1 MTIENAKVL
10 QERLADEAIAQVQVQ
25 GSKELADACIHS
37 IGIVGK
43 AWGIPADETANRQ
56 TRALEEQTPRVGGVG
71 AREDAAD
78 SGTRPSAPDM
88 AKKAMQTVWDLFE
101 TALDLDDDADRYGR
115 RSIACSSC
123 WPNAVQS
130 SALQTTA
137 VIMPGCFG
145 TASWQNAGGAPG
157 C

>member
-56 TRALEEQTPRVGGVG
+56 AHAQEEQTRRVGDVGV
-71 AREDAAD
+71 REDAAD
-78 SGTRPSAPDM
+78 SGTRHSAPDM
-88 AKKAMQTVWDLFE
+88 AKKAVQTVWELFE
-101 TALDLDDDADRYGR
+101 TALDLDDDADR
-115 RSIACSSC
+115 
-123 WPNAVQS
+123 
-130 SALQTTA
+130 
-137 VIMPGCFG
+137 
-145 TASWQNAGGAPG
+145 
-157 C
+157 

>member
-1 MTIENAKVL
+1 MPAFTASALSAK
-10 QERLADEAIAQVQVQ
+10 RGAFRPT
-25 GSKELADACIHS
+25 K
-37 IGIVGK
+37 
-43 AWGIPADETANRQ
+43 RQ
-56 TRALEEQTPRVGGVG
+56 TGRQHAQEEQTRRVGDVG

>member
-25 GSKELADACIHS
+25 GGKELADACIHS

-78 SGTRPSAPDM
+78 SDTRHSAPDM
-88 AKKAMQTVWDLFE
+88 AKKAMQIVWELFE
-101 TALDLDDDADRYGR
+101 TALDLDDDADRYKLFDT
-115 RSIACSSC
+115 AH
-123 WPNAVQS
+123 
-130 SALQTTA
+130 ALA
-137 VIMPGCFG
+137 EVYLPPDWLGSKPIV
-145 TASWQNAGGAPG
+145 S
-157 C
+157 

>member
-56 TRALEEQTPRVGGVG
+56 AHAQEEQTRRVGDVG
-71 AREDAAD
+71 AREAAAD
-78 SGTRPSAPDM
+78 SGTRHSAPDM
-88 AKKAMQTVWDLFE
+88 AKKAVQTVWELFE
-101 TALDLDDDADRYGR
+101 TALDLDDDADRYKLFDT
-115 RSIACSSC
+115 AH
-123 WPNAVQS
+123 
-130 SALQTTA
+130 ALA
-137 VIMPGCFG
+137 EVYLPPDWLGSKPIV
-145 TASWQNAGGAPG
+145 S
-157 C
+157 

>member
-25 GSKELADACIHS
+25 GGKELADACIHS

-101 TALDLDDDADRYGR
+101 TALDLDDDADRYKLFDT
-115 RSIACSSC
+115 AH
-123 WPNAVQS
+123 
-130 SALQTTA
+130 ALA
-137 VIMPGCFG
+137 EVYLPPDWLGSKPIV
-145 TASWQNAGGAPG
+145 S
-157 C
+157 

>member
-25 GSKELADACIHS
+25 GGKELADTCIHS
-37 IGIVGK
+37 ISIVGK

-56 TRALEEQTPRVGGVG
+56 TRAQEEQTRRVGDVG

-101 TALDLDDDADRYGR
+101 TALDLDDDADRYKLFDT
-115 RSIACSSC
+115 AH
-123 WPNAVQS
+123 
-130 SALQTTA
+130 ALA
-137 VIMPGCFG
+137 EVYLPPDWLGSKPIV
-145 TASWQNAGGAPG
+145 S
-157 C
+157 